1 MVCVLTFV
9 RGNDG
14 AHEAR
19 TMKKEDSASE
29 PLRAGVMAAAK
40 MVLLSETTRLGILL
54 KGNKY
59 AVSNKG
65 RAEGRKGKR
74 D

>member
-1 MVCVLTFV
+1 
-9 RGNDG
+9 
-14 AHEAR
+14 
-19 TMKKEDSASE
+19 MKKEDSASE

-40 MVLLSETTRLGILL
+40 MVLLSETRLGILL

-65 RAEGRKGKR
+65 RAERRKGKR

>member
-40 MVLLSETTRLGILL
+40 MVLLLETRLGILL

>member
-40 MVLLSETTRLGILL
+40 MVLLLETRLGILL
-54 KGNKY
+54 KGNKC

-65 RAEGRKGKR
+65 REEGRKGKR

>member
-14 AHEAR
+14 AHDAR

-29 PLRAGVMAAAK
+29 PLRAGIMAAAK
-40 MVLLSETTRLGILL
+40 MVLLSETRLGILL

-59 AVSNKG
+59 AVSDKG

>member
-1 MVCVLTFV
+1 MLTFV

-14 AHEAR
+14 AHKAR

-40 MVLLSETTRLGILL
+40 MVLLLETRLGILL